1 MRSGR
6 RRSKFS
12 STMRSVPPAIGSA
25 SGCAA
30 RAASASPRSRG
41 WRVVCKGR
49 RIRSGGSDRE
59 WRPMTEYAISY
70 GKAEVPVYRR
80 GAAGRDNAL
89 LAAHVSVEVLG
100 DNFLPAYTEG
110 DNSMVVATDSMK
122 NLILRE
128 TGSWT
133 GATLESLLHHLGGP
147 PARRLR
153 PDGRRAGVGRGDPL
167 RPGRAA
173 RDAARADPRRR
184 DDRPAGAG
192 PRRRRR
198 RHRGSADR
206 AARDRAPEADR
217 QRLHRVRAR
226 RLHDAA
232 RAPRPAPLGRH
243 RRRLALPRPAGR
255 PGGRAP
261 GTYVAGPQVR
271 DICAAVFEDLVSESI
286 QHLVHAMGARLLER
300 CPGWPRSPSRRA
312 TSPAT
317 RWSRGSSTPTPSPR
331 TARSP

>member
-1 MRSGR
+1 
-6 RRSKFS
+6 
-12 STMRSVPPAIGSA
+12 
-25 SGCAA
+25 
-30 RAASASPRSRG
+30 
-41 WRVVCKGR
+41 
-49 RIRSGGSDRE
+49 
-59 WRPMTEYAISY
+59 MTEYAISY

-89 LAAHVSVEVLG
+89 LAAHVTVEVLG

-128 TGSWT
+128 TGTWT
-133 GATLESLLHHLGGP
+133 GATLESLLHHLGGRLLADYAQMAAVRVSAEEIRFD
-147 PARRLR
+147 PAG
-153 PDGRRAGVGRGDPL
+153 PRGTL
-167 RPGRAA
+167 
-173 RDAARADPRRR
+173 RADPRRR

-206 AARDRAPEADR
+206 AARDRAAEADR

-243 RRRLALPRPAGR
+243 RCLLALPRPAHAL
-255 PGGRAP
+255 GGGAP

-286 QHLVHAMGARLLER
+286 QHLVHAMGARLLELL
-300 CPGWPRSPSRRA
+300 PGLAEVSFEARNH
-312 TSPAT
+312 T
-317 RWSRGSSTPTPSPR
+317 RDPVVEGASTPTPSPR